1 MRIVSPWKPRLEDM
15 DGPAS
20 ERLIEALAADILSD
34 QLEDGARLPAHRDVA
49 WKLKISVG
57 SVTKAYRAL
66 QRRGLIASSKGSGT
80 FVIGRRRTQ
89 GPVIDL
95 SVNAPPAML
104 NERVLSSTLAMAA
117 RKVEAFYFLNYPPP
131 AGHERHR
138 TLMAGWLGGTGID
151 ADPER
156 LLLTSGAQQ
165 ALAVA
170 FATSSRP
177 GGVILTERFTYP
189 GALTLARVGNYRLM
203 GVATDN
209 EGMMPAALDAIL
221 AKTKKTPSVLY
232 LTPTLHNPTG
242 TTMGLMR
249 RHEIVKV
256 CEKYD
261 IIIIEDDVY
270 GLLKNEDLPSL
281 VNLAPE
287 RTVYVTS
294 LSKCLCPGLRI
305 GVLLVPPQLVQK
317 ALFTLHATGLSVSAL
332 SCTVV
337 EQWLYDG
344 TAENMLSSIGAEALR
359 RLAIARRYLS
369 RWMKEPSGKSFHIWL
384 PMPRSQAD
392 RLVEGMAQEGVLLTA
407 PASMLARETDNEA
420 GLRLCLGVPSL
431 DELHRALALLEQKLE
446 CSGEP
451 VIIPGGSRY

>member
-80 FVIGRRRTQ
+80 FVIGRRRPQ

-104 NERVLSSTLAMAA
+104 NERVLSATLALAA
-117 RKVEAFYFLNYPPP
+117 RKVDSFYFLNYPPP
-131 AGHERHR
+131 AGPEKHR
-138 TLMAGWLGGTGID
+138 LLLAGWLSSVGIKANPD
-151 ADPER
+151 Q

-170 FATSSRP
+170 FATTSRP
-177 GGVILTERFTYP
+177 GGVILTERLTYP
-189 GALTLARVGNYRLM
+189 GALTLAQVGNYRLM
-203 GVATDN
+203 GVETDN
-209 EGMMPAALDAIL
+209 EGMIPAALDNIL
-221 AKTKKTPSVLY
+221 AKTKETPSVLY

-242 TTMGLMR
+242 ATMGWMR
-249 RHEIVKV
+249 RQEIVKI

-261 IIIIEDDVY
+261 VTIIEDDVY
-270 GLLKNEDLPSL
+270 GLLRNEDLPSL

-305 GVLLVPPQLVQK
+305 GMLLVPPQLVQK

-332 SCTVV
+332 FCAVV

-344 TAENMLSSIGAEALR
+344 TAESMLSSIGAEAVR
-359 RLAIARRYLS
+359 RLAIARGYLS
-369 RWMKEPSGKSFHIWL
+369 RWMTEPSGKSFHVWL
-384 PMPRSQAD
+384 PMPRSEAE
-392 RLVEGMAQEGVLLTA
+392 RLVEDMAQEGVLLTP
-407 PASMLARETDNEA
+407 PASVLVDGTDSES
-420 GLRLCLGVPSL
+420 GIRLCLGVPAL
-431 DELHRALALLEQKLE
+431 EELHHALAIMKQKLE
-446 CSGEP
+446 RSGDL
-451 VIIPGGSRY
+451 

>member
-57 SVTKAYRAL
+57 SVTIAYLAL
-66 QRRGLIASSKGSGT
+66 QRRGLFASSKGSGT
-80 FVIGRRRTQ
+80 FVIGRRRPQ

-104 NERVLSSTLAMAA
+104 NERVLSATLALAA
-117 RKVEAFYFLNYPPP
+117 RKVDSFYFLNYPPP
-131 AGHERHR
+131 AGPEKHR
-138 TLMAGWLGGTGID
+138 ILLAGWLSSVGIKANPD
-151 ADPER
+151 Q

-170 FATSSRP
+170 FATTSRP
-177 GGVILTERFTYP
+177 GGVILTERLTYP
-189 GALTLARVGNYRLM
+189 GALTLAQVGNYRLM
-203 GVATDN
+203 GVETDN
-209 EGMMPAALDAIL
+209 EGMIPAALDNIL
-221 AKTKKTPSVLY
+221 AKTKETPSVLY

-242 TTMGLMR
+242 ATMGWMR
-249 RHEIVKV
+249 RQEIVKI

-261 IIIIEDDVY
+261 VTIIEDDVY
-270 GLLKNEDLPSL
+270 GLLRNEDLPSL

-305 GVLLVPPQLVQK
+305 GMLLVPPQLVQK

-332 SCTVV
+332 FCAVV

-344 TAENMLSSIGAEALR
+344 TAESMLSSIGAEAVR
-359 RLAIARRYLS
+359 RLAIARGYLS
-369 RWMKEPSGKSFHIWL
+369 RWMTEPSGKSFHVWL
-384 PMPRSQAD
+384 PMPRSEAE
-392 RLVEGMAQEGVLLTA
+392 RLVEDMAQEGVLLTP
-407 PASMLARETDNEA
+407 PASVLVDGTDSES
-420 GLRLCLGVPSL
+420 GIRLCLGVPAL
-431 DELHRALALLEQKLE
+431 EELHHALAIMKQKLE
-446 CSGEP
+446 RSGDL
-451 VIIPGGSRY
+451 